1 MGKTNVFLLSAL
13 PEFLLYA
20 ARTYIKRITLG
31 DHRETTIPLGSGLRN
46 AIALD
51 FDYAHDC
58 IYWADITLDT
68 IKRSYLNGSGRYQKA
83 TCKQT
88 QQLPTWLGQLCWKLL
103 RPCWQWCANGCN
115 NSQRFWPLKCIV
127 GRIQPRRLW
136 RPCVMR
142 VLDPNNVGRAVQ
154 TNPTSLRYA
163 SAITAQKKYWELLG

>member
-1 MGKTNVFLLSAL
+1 MGKTNIFLLSVSAL

-31 DHRETTIPLGSGLRN
+31 DHRETTIPLGSSLRN

-83 TCKQT
+83 TCKQS
-88 QQLPTWLGQLCWKLL
+88 QQLPTWLGQ
-103 RPCWQWCANGCN
+103 
-115 NSQRFWPLKCIV
+115 
-127 GRIQPRRLW
+127 
-136 RPCVMR
+136 
-142 VLDPNNVGRAVQ
+142 
-154 TNPTSLRYA
+154 
-163 SAITAQKKYWELLG
+163 